1 MPSPTGRFTSDK
13 AAGVID
19 GVGIDVGE
27 VVAGVGVNDGVG
39 DNVGIGVGVG
49 RGVTTGVG
57 VGLACGEGRVV
68 GSGLFEEF
76 GLGVFVLLLLP
87 FVDGDGVGVT

>member
-1 MPSPTGRFTSDK
+1 MLFRSG
-13 AAGVID
+13 I
-19 GVGIDVGE
+19 GVGDV
-27 VVAGVGVNDGVG
+27 VVGVGVIDGVG

-49 RGVTTGVG
+49 RGETTVVG

-76 GLGVFVLLLLP
+76 GFGVFVLLLLP
-87 FVDGDGVGVT
+87 LVVDDGDGVGV